1 MSSIRMDD
9 SGVVMACGSC
19 GQKNRVRFSHLGES
33 GTCGKCETAL
43 PTIAEPI
50 EVATDAQFA
59 ALIRESRLPVL
70 VDFWAAWCGPC
81 RMMTPEF
88 AKAAQS
94 LAGEMVLAKV
104 DTESLQ
110 TTAMQYQIQSLPTL
124 AIFAGGREVARD
136 MGARPSA
143 AIVSMARTAFARG

>member
-9 SGVVMACGSC
+9 SGVVMICGSC

-43 PTIAEPI
+43 PVIAEPI
-50 EVATDAQFA
+50 EVGSDAQFA
-59 ALIRESRLPVL
+59 ALVRDSRLPVL

-88 AKAAQS
+88 ARAAQS
-94 LAGEMVLAKV
+94 LRGEMVLVKV

-110 TTAMQYQIQSLPTL
+110 STAMQYQIQSLPTL

-143 AIVSMARTAFARG
+143 AIVSMARTAIRG

>member
-19 GQKNRVRFSHLGES
+19 GQKNRIGFARLGET
-33 GTCGKCETAL
+33 GTCGKCQETL
-43 PTIAEPI
+43 PSIAEPI
-50 EVATDAQFA
+50 EVGSDSQFA
-59 ALIRESRLPVL
+59 ALIRDSRLPVL

-94 LAGEMVLAKV
+94 LAGEMVLVK
-104 DTESLQ
+104 
-110 TTAMQYQIQSLPTL
+110 
-124 AIFAGGREVARD
+124 
-136 MGARPSA
+136 
-143 AIVSMARTAFARG
+143 

>member
-1 MSSIRMDD
+1 MDD
-9 SGVVMACGSC
+9 SGVVMACGNC
-19 GQKNRVRFSHLGES
+19 GQKNRIPFSHLGES
-33 GTCGKCETAL
+33 GTCGKCETTL
-43 PTIAEPI
+43 PSLAEPV

-59 ALIRESRLPVL
+59 ALVRESRLPVL

-88 AKAAQS
+88 ARAAHS
-94 LAGEMVLAKV
+94 LAGEMLLVKV

-110 TTAMQYQIQSLPTL
+110 STATQYRIQSLPTL
-124 AIFAGGREVARD
+124 ALFAGGREITRD

-143 AIVSMARTAFARG
+143 AIVSMARTALRA